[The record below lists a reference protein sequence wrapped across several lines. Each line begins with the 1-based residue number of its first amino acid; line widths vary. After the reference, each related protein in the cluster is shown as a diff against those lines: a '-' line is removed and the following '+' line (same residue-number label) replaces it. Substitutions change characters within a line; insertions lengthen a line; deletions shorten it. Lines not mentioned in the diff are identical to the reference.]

1 MNIAQTERIINADIA
16 EVWDKVCFYEEVKG
30 RPNWFL
36 RWTLPLPVRTVGDHK
51 TVGTL
56 CRCEYGDE
64 QYILKR
70 ITRSTPN
77 AALEFSV
84 TQASEQFQRHL
95 ALQGGSI
102 YLSRLPDGRTLVSM
116 ATSYEPKGA
125 DNVLRRFLLDQVIR
139 SMHRFVM
146 AGMADS
152 IRHARKAQP
161 ANC

>member
-1 MNIAQTERIINADIA
+1 MNIARTERIINADIA
-16 EVWDKVCFYEEVKG
+16 EVWDKVCFYEEVKA

-64 QYILKR
+64 QYIMKR
-70 ITRSTPN
+70 ITKSEHN

-84 TQASEQFQRHL
+84 TDASEQFRRHL
-95 ALQGGSI
+95 DLQGGSI
-102 YLSRLPDGRTLVSM
+102 NLESMPDGRTLVRM
-116 ATSYEPKGA
+116 ATSYQPKGSG
-125 DNVLRRFLLDQVIR
+125 NLVRRLIVDHIIR

-146 AGMADS
+146 GDMAES
-152 IRHARKAQP
+152 IRHARKIQP
-161 ANC
+161 ASC

>member
-16 EVWDKVCFYEEVKG
+16 EVWDKVCFYEEVKA

-56 CRCEYGDE
+56 CRCEYGDG
-64 QYILKR
+64 QYIMKR
-70 ITRSTPN
+70 ITKSTHN
-77 AALEFSV
+77 AALEFIV
-84 TQASEQFQRHL
+84 TQASEQFGHHL
-95 ALQGGSI
+95 TLKGGSI
-102 YLSRLPDGRTLVSM
+102 YLSREPGGRTLVTM
-116 ATSYEPKGA
+116 ATSYEPKGSGNA
-125 DNVLRRFLLDQVIR
+125 LRRWLVDLVIR

-146 AGMADS
+146 ADMANS

-161 ANC
+161 ASC